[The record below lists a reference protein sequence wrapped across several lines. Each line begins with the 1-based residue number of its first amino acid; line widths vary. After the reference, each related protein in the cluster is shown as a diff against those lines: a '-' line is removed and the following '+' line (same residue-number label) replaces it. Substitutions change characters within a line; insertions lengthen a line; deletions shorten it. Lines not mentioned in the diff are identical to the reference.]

1 MSGKVFLV
9 GAGPGDYKL
18 ITLKGL
24 ECIQV
29 ADVIVYDRLA
39 SPQLLNYKKE
49 TCELIYVGKESS
61 NHTKTQDEINE
72 IICEKALEGKIV
84 TRLKGGDPY
93 VFGRGGEEG
102 LHLIERG
109 VDVEVIPGITS
120 AIGGLAYAGIPITHR
135 DYASS
140 FHVITG
146 HLKDEN
152 KELNWEVLGKLKGTL
167 VFLMGMSELK
177 NITDKLIENGMLVD
191 TPVAVI
197 NWATTHKQKVATGT
211 LMDIYEITT
220 REGLTSPS
228 IIVVGEVVKLR
239 EELRFFETKPLHGKK
254 VLVTRARA
262 QSSKLTEKIY
272 DLGGTPIEF
281 PVIKIKDLSS
291 DPSLCNEIKKVK
303 DYNYVIFTSQN
314 GVRLFFDRMFSL
326 GLDGRHLSKAKI
338 VAIGKIT
345 AAELEKYHLHADI
358 IPEKYVAEG
367 IYEEL
372 VDHITSEDRILIP
385 RAKESRDFLVEEL
398 SKLCV
403 VKELKIYETILGEGM
418 ESKEEMKIMLERS
431 EIDYITFTSS
441 STVKN
446 LIKMIDGPELLR
458 GKKLISIGPITSQ
471 TICDFGLEVY
481 KEALEYDIDGLVQVL
496 IGEEQ
501 DND

>member
-1 MSGKVFLV
+1 MNGKVFLV

-24 ECIQV
+24 ECIKA

-39 SPQLLNYKKE
+39 SPQLLNYRKQDA
-49 TCELIYVGKESS
+49 ELIYVGKESS

-72 IICEKALEGKIV
+72 IICDKALEGKIV

-102 LHLIERG
+102 QHLIDRG
-109 VDVEVIPGITS
+109 VEVEVVPGITS

-135 DYASS
+135 DCASS

-146 HLKDEN
+146 HLKDKN
-152 KELNWEVLGKLKGTL
+152 SELNWNVLAQLKGTL

-177 NITDKLIENGMLVD
+177 NITANLIENGMVSS

-197 NWATTHKQKVATGT
+197 NWATTDKQRVATGT
-211 LMDIYEITT
+211 LQDIYDISQK
-220 REGLTSPS
+220 EGLSSPS
-228 IIVVGEVVKLR
+228 LIVVGEVVKLR
-239 EELRFFETKPLHGKK
+239 KDLNFFENKPLYGKK

-281 PVIKIKDLSS
+281 PVIKIEDLSS
-291 DPSLCNEIKKVK
+291 DPTICEEIMKVS
-303 DYNYVIFTSQN
+303 DYNYLIFTSQN
-314 GVRLFFDRMFSL
+314 GVKLFFDRMFSL
-326 GLDGRHLSKAKI
+326 GLDARHLSKAKI
-338 VAIGKIT
+338 VAIGKVT
-345 AAELEKYHLHADI
+345 AQEIKKYHLNADI
-358 IPEKYVAEG
+358 VPEKYIAEG

-372 VDHITSEDRILIP
+372 VNRLTQKDQVLIP
-385 RAKESRDFLVEEL
+385 RAKESRDFLVDEL
-398 SKLCV
+398 SKLCT
-403 VKELKIYETILGEGM
+403 VKELKIYETVLGDGDT
-418 ESKEEMKIMLERS
+418 KEDICRLLQNK

-446 LIKMIDGPELLR
+446 LVKILDGPEMLKEL
-458 GKKLISIGPITSQ
+458 KLISIGPITSK
-471 TICDFGLEVY
+471 TIIDFGLTVY
-481 KEALEYDIDGLVQVL
+481 GEAQDYDIDGLVKVL
-496 IGEEQ
+496 VDMERK
-501 DND
+501 ND